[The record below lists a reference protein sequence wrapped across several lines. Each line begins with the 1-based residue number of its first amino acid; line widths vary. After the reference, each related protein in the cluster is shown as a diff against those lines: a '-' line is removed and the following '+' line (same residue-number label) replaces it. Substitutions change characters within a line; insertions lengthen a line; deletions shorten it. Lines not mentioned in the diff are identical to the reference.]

1 MKIREI
7 RVIIP
12 MKNKKHDSPN
22 TRQIIW
28 RGCHEKWRRQTSGN
42 RGTQSLQVLWQMPG
56 DGWVAEEDNKKMNPK
71 ALLLG
76 FLFLFQEGIKAMR
89 EQRIYKN
96 ETVYYIT
103 VRTNNRE
110 LLFQD
115 QSDYEFFVEALKGRK
130 EKYGFKLYAYCLL
143 NNHYHLL
150 IEPLEGANISKI
162 MQALNTS
169 YTLYF
174 NKKYNRTGHLVGG
187 RFESRLLNKDNAL
200 LKETMYIHL
209 NPLLLNSSDNYRD
222 YPWSSYNEYIGRI
235 NSGLIEKQYI
245 LSFLNLADEQ
255 AVKNK
260 YSELI
265 TEEASKKEHVRHSE
279 GGLRL
284 TEESQVPDYKNRF
297 FSFRPRFALTLVL
310 LLVLF
315 QFLAP
320 RKTQQGYKYNNSNDF
335 SLKNY
340 ASLVLPK
347 YSGETKPQEKLVW
360 ELWKLGPRE

>member
-12 MKNKKHDSPN
+12 MKNRRHDSPN
-22 TRQIIW
+22 TCQIFW
-28 RGCHEKWRRQTSGN
+28 RGCPEKWQRQTPGN

-56 DGWVAEEDNKKMNPK
+56 DGWVAEEVNNKMNPK

-89 EQRIYKN
+89 ELRIYKN

-115 QSDYEFFVEALKGRK
+115 KSDYEFFVETLKSRK

-187 RFESRLLNKDNAL
+187 RFESRLLNKDNGL
-200 LKETMYIHL
+200 LNETMHIHL
-209 NPLLLNSSDNYRD
+209 NSLVLNPSDNYRD
-222 YPWSSYNEYIGRI
+222 YPWSSYGEYIGRI
-235 NSGLIEKQYI
+235 NTGLIDKEYI
-245 LSFLNLADEQ
+245 FSFLSLTDAQ
-255 AVKNK
+255 AIKNR

-265 TEEASKKEHVRHSE
+265 DEKAQKKECVHQGTARCAPTTQDE
-279 GGLRL
+279 KKR
-284 TEESQVPDYKNRF
+284 D

-310 LLVLF
+310 VLVLF

-320 RKTQQGYKYNNSNDF
+320 RKIQHGYKHNNSNDF
-335 SLKNY
+335 GVNDNY

-347 YSGETKPQEKLVW
+347 YSGEIKPQEKLVW

>member
-1 MKIREI
+1 
-7 RVIIP
+7 
-12 MKNKKHDSPN
+12 
-22 TRQIIW
+22 
-28 RGCHEKWRRQTSGN
+28 
-42 RGTQSLQVLWQMPG
+42 
-56 DGWVAEEDNKKMNPK
+56 MNPK

-89 EQRIYKN
+89 ELRIYKN

-103 VRTNNRE
+103 VRTNNHE

-115 QSDYEFFVEALKGRK
+115 NSDYEFFVEVLKSRK

-187 RFESRLLNKDNAL
+187 RFESRLLNKDNGL
-200 LKETMYIHL
+200 LNETMHIHL
-209 NPLLLNSSDNYRD
+209 NPSDNYRD
-222 YPWSSYNEYIGRI
+222 YQWSSYSEYM
-235 NSGLIEKQYI
+235 GLINTGLIDKEYI
-245 LSFLNLADEQ
+245 LSFLCLTDEQ
-255 AVKNK
+255 AIKNK

-265 TEEASKKEHVRHSE
+265 AEEANKKEYARQGTARCAPTLQDDNSRV
-279 GGLRL
+279 
-284 TEESQVPDYKNRF
+284 
-297 FSFRPRFALTLVL
+297 FSFRPRFALSLVL
-310 LLVLF
+310 LLVLV
-315 QFLAP
+315 QFLMP
-320 RKTQQGYKYNNSNDF
+320 RKIQQGSNYNNSNGS
-335 SLKNY
+335 SLNNNY
-340 ASLVLPK
+340 ASLALPK